1 MASVQFTWSDM
12 WLKWYNLQDAN
23 VKREF
28 LEQIELR
35 QTISM
40 SPSKMQIEMLECAPV
55 EIKNDVKSVLHGNAR
70 KVLFEE
76 EGVSTNDFQPD
87 WNKLYQEAKKCQQN

>member
-23 VKREF
+23 VKKKF

-40 SPSKMQIEMLECAPV
+40 SPAKMQIEMLECAPV
-55 EIKNDVKSVLHGNAR
+55 EVKNEIKSVLRTKAR
-70 KVLFEE
+70 QELFEE
-76 EGVSTNDFQPD
+76 QDAPDGQIFAPD
-87 WNKLYQEAKKCQQN
+87 WNKIYTEVKR